1 MQEKLKDLNTE
12 RSNQCL
18 AHFWFLFSGMIPHAT
33 SPRLH
38 TELDSKLSAFQ
49 KKFDVLLK
57 SQAEALQFEHEPS
70 SPLPE
75 YFLRFLSYTYPKSI
89 SLRQKKGELRK
100 ILCEL
105 TKEDVQL
112 NQVVSRCRLAGC
124 TCLHMLG
131 MSSTGVVAPKR
142 LWHGQGSEATKSESE
157 AESQEQD
164 WDQQ

>member
-49 KKFDVLLK
+49 KQFDVLLK

-105 TKEDVQL
+105 TKEDVQV

-142 LWHGQGSEATKSESE
+142 L
-157 AESQEQD
+157 
-164 WDQQ
+164 